1 MSPGP
6 ALVDF
11 TGSLDYVIQGDNLA
25 VLPALPDASFQLIY
39 IDPPFN
45 TGKAQTRRT
54 LKTERSADGDRVGF
68 GGRSYKTTE
77 TARRTYRD
85 IHDDYLAFIAPRLEE
100 ARRLLAPDGSLY
112 FHIDYREAH
121 YCKVLL
127 DRVFGRDCF
136 LNEIIWAYDFGGRA
150 RDRWPAKHDTILV
163 YAREAGR
170 HFFDQEA
177 VDHIPYL
184 APGLVT
190 PEKAARGKVPTDVWW
205 HSIVGTNSR
214 EKTGYPTQKP
224 EAVLRRIVQASSRP
238 GAWVLDF
245 FAGSGTTGAV
255 CRALGR
261 RFVMIDNNSEAIAV
275 MARRLGRDGVRFV
288 DAAGRDLAGP
298 ASTPRRSRP

>member
-1 MSPGP
+1 MSPAP
-6 ALVDF
+6 NLVDF
-11 TGSLDYVIQGDNLA
+11 AGSLDCVIQGDNLA

-54 LKTERSADGDRVGF
+54 LRTERADEGDRVGF
-68 GGRSYKTTE
+68 AGRSYQTTE
-77 TARRTYRD
+77 TARRSYLDT
-85 IHDDYLAFIAPRLEE
+85 HDDYLGFLAPRLHQ
-100 ARRLLAPDGSLY
+100 ARRLLAADGSLY

-127 DRVFGRDCF
+127 DEVFGRECF

-170 HFFDQEA
+170 HFFDREA
-177 VDHIPYL
+177 VDRIPYM

-190 PEKAARGKVPTDVWW
+190 PEKAARGKIPTDVWW
-205 HSIVGTNSR
+205 HTIVGTNSR
-214 EKTGYPTQKP
+214 EKTGSPSQKP
-224 EAVLRRIVQASSRP
+224 EAILRRIVQASSRP

-255 CRALGR
+255 CRQLGR
-261 RFVMIDNNSEAIAV
+261 RFVMIDDNPEALAV
-275 MARRLGRDGVRFV
+275 MARRLGGPGTRFV
-288 DAAGRDLAGP
+288 DAAGEELAGVASGPP
-298 ASTPRRSRP
+298 AR